1 MNIQK
6 LYRAVSQVEYDD
18 WLVNGFQT
26 SNNTLEVKQF
36 FRSRRAVDDFIKQS
50 KKLFT
55 PPYIFIIEVQ
65 VPRSSLDLLGV
76 DFIELDTH
84 EAVSVDEALL
94 PEFNNCITFTIR
106 YDI

>member
-1 MNIQK
+1 M
-6 LYRAVSQVEYDD
+6 
-18 WLVNGFQT
+18 T
-26 SNNTLEVKQF
+26 
-36 FRSRRAVDDFIKQS
+36 
-50 KKLFT
+50 
-55 PPYIFIIEVQ
+55 
-65 VPRSSLDLLGV
+65 LGV